1 MYLRCPPRPA
11 PIPLNTLRVL
21 PVRTQRPPAGPMS
34 LSALPKYW
42 VCCHTTGYWDD
53 STGAPSEEMMDIAE
67 QWYEQGRTIT
77 SFDEAHIRQLPPKA
91 LVLEVGPGLGADL
104 FVLTDALPHGQI
116 VAVEQCPQVLA
127 RLERWFIGHNNLRF
141 VKASGLESLD
151 LGARR
156 ASYLRLLRVA
166 PYFSDAELGRFLA
179 RAEALLDD
187 HGQLLLTAYHPCAMP
202 DADPASGQ
210 GFGHHTA
217 TGLLQ
222 IAAWHC
228 RLRLARLQI
237 SVKEL
242 PERKQR
248 QLAELDLN
256 DTPAE
261 AIDERIRAL
270 VLVHGAADL
279 VAEVEMR
286 LWFVKE
292 PAPLAQP
299 EI

>member
-1 MYLRCPPRPA
+1 MYLRCPPRPVS
-11 PIPLNTLRVL
+11 IPLNTARVL
-21 PVRTQRPPAGPMS
+21 PARTQRPPAGTVSMP
-34 LSALPKYW
+34 ALPKDW
-42 VCCHTTGYWDD
+42 VCCHTTGYWND

-77 SFDEAHIRQLPPKA
+77 SFDEAHIRQLPPDA

-104 FVLTDALPHGQI
+104 FVLTDLLPHGQI
-116 VAVEQCPQVLA
+116 VAVEQCPLVLA

-151 LGARR
+151 LGPRR

-179 RAEALLDD
+179 KAEALLDE

-210 GFGHHTA
+210 GFGHHTVA
-217 TGLLQ
+217 ALLQ
-222 IAAWHC
+222 VARWHC
-228 RLRLARLQI
+228 GLRLARLQI

-242 PERKQR
+242 PGRKQR
-248 QLAELDLN
+248 QLAEMDLN
-256 DTPAE
+256 ATPAE
-261 AIDERIRAL
+261 SMDERIRAL
-270 VLVHGAADL
+270 VLAPGAADL

-286 LWFVKE
+286 LWFAKV
-292 PAPLAQP
+292 PAPAAQP
-299 EI
+299 EV